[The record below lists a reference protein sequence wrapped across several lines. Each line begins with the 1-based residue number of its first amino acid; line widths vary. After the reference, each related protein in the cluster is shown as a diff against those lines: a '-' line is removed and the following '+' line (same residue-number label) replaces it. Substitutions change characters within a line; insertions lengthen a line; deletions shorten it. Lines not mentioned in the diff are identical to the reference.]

1 MRNATN
7 KENKIWLENLLRHEN
22 KKIAKIAH
30 FFIELSIL
38 AKNSRLEKIIDI
50 LTGAEKLTIPDD
62 YYDDAD
68 DRDQFTIFFDGE
80 ESEFPNVF
88 YEYYF
93 SNEKLKK
100 NPLIYSVYLAN
111 LKKLIDAIRSYKK
124 QKPFLTLTD
133 FKEYLDLIEKY
144 EISLTTSTL
153 IGSPDAIQCITGH
166 KSKGLEYKYVYAIGL
181 TQKNFVK
188 NKANSSPFPSNL
200 VLQAEKD
207 NIEDVERL
215 IYTIFT
221 RAKDV
226 LNISFSHIDINEKKT
241 ELVSILGNI
250 ENFEKNEQISIDNC
264 TKILKNEN
272 KNLIEL
278 PFTGDEEKFLKNFV
292 DEKFYLSVTALQ
304 NFLNII
310 DGGPQY
316 FFSKNILQFPQAKN
330 ENASFG
336 SAIHKALEVGFKD
349 FEFKKKF
356 NKNLMHE
363 AFEEYFKKE

>member
-1 MRNATN
+1 MD
-7 KENKIWLENLLRHEN
+7 
-22 KKIAKIAH
+22 
-30 FFIELSIL
+30 FL
-38 AKNSRLEKIIDI
+38 A
-50 LTGAEKLTIPDD
+50 
-62 YYDDAD
+62 
-68 DRDQFTIFFDGE
+68 
-80 ESEFPNVF
+80 ESEEFPNVF

-93 SNEKLKK
+93 SEEKLKK

-124 QKPFLTLTD
+124 QKPLLKLGD
-133 FKEYLDLIEKY
+133 FIEYLQLIEKY

-153 IGSPDAIQCITGH
+153 IGSPDAIQCVTGH
-166 KSKGLEYKYVYAIGL
+166 KSKGLEYKYVFAIGL
-181 TQKNFVK
+181 TQKNFL
-188 NKANSSPFPSNL
+188 KAKASSSPFPSNL

-215 IYTIFT
+215 IYAIFT

-226 LNISFSHIDINEKKT
+226 LYLSFSTIDINEKTT
-241 ELVSILGNI
+241 ELISVLANI
-250 ENFEKNEQISIDNC
+250 DDFVKNEQISIDNC

-316 FFSKNILQFPQAKN
+316 FFSRNILQFPQAKN

-336 SAIHKALEVGFKD
+336 SAIHKALEEVFNNYSY
-349 FEFKKKF
+349 KKVF
-356 NKNLMHE
+356 DKNIMIE
-363 AFEEYFKKE
+363 AFENYFKKE